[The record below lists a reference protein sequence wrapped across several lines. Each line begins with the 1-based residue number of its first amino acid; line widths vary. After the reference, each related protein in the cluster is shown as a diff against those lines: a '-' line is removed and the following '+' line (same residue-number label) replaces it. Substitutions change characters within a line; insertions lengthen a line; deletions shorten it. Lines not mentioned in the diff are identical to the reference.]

1 MQTESLF
8 DILNAMKSYIQ
19 PLRASLIILASL
31 TGLLVAYVSAS
42 LFFPYITGKNF
53 GFRILVELML
63 LLYIPLAYLAPEY
76 RPQKSKG
83 LLVYGCFVAVLLMA
97 DIFGVNPA
105 NSLWSNF
112 ERMEGFVTHIH
123 LFVFTLIIASI
134 KLTQVEWKKL
144 FQFHLLA
151 NLLVVA
157 NSFGEISKISKA
169 LEEGGTPVQ
178 RISATLGNP
187 AYLAIY
193 CVFIIFFALL
203 LLAQLKKHAPVEKT
217 LYISSIAL
225 NLILIWQTQT
235 RGTVLGL
242 LAGAALGFV
251 WYAWKKR
258 DNKKLRNI
266 AIAGI
271 AAFFILVGSFVTFKE
286 SAFVQESPTLKRL
299 ADISLKEQT
308 VRSRVMIWNMSLE
321 GVKERPL
328 LGWGQ
333 DNFVYVFAAH
343 YNPEMFDQEQWFDR
357 SHNVFFDW
365 LIAAG
370 VLGLAAYL
378 ALYGVLTYT
387 VLRNKKEIFTT
398 LEQSLILGLLVTYFV
413 HNIIVFDN
421 LVSYIVFFTLFAYV
435 ITRAEVPTGSKE
447 KYQGKTNQGMFWTV
461 ALLSAVVMSAIF
473 YHVVWKPYKL
483 NTAIITMY
491 KVANGGDSATI
502 KAAAQSLGQSALYGP
517 VEANEQLLALSG
529 AVIRSDLAE
538 ADKQYI
544 YSYTEKVFKEN
555 IAKDSLNP
563 RPAALYASYLE
574 GLGLNKE
581 SLTYY
586 EYATTLT
593 PRKVLL
599 LGSYAQAAAAAG
611 DAQTA
616 ERVADQAYGLAP
628 RSADTA
634 YLLASIKHFVGKDAE
649 VPEIWAKTIEA
660 NNYSQEVLIKEIL
673 YYKKI
678 GNPAQA
684 QAAADRFAQ
693 RFPELKADIQTFLE
707 QK

>member
-1 MQTESLF
+1 
-8 DILNAMKSYIQ
+8 MKSYIK
-19 PLRASLIILASL
+19 PLRASLIVLTSL
-31 TGLLVAYVSAS
+31 TALLAAYVSS
-42 LFFPYITGKNF
+42 GLFFPYITGKNF

-76 RPQKSKG
+76 RPKKSKG
-83 LLVYGCFVAVLLMA
+83 LLVYGCFVAVLFVA

-123 LFVFTLIIASI
+123 LFVFTLIVVS
-134 KLTQVEWKKL
+134 LRFTQIEWKKL
-144 FQFHLLA
+144 FQFQLLA
-151 NLLVVA
+151 NLLVVSSA
-157 NSFGEISKISKA
+157 FGEISKISKA
-169 LEEGGTPVQ
+169 LEAGEAPLQ

-203 LLAQLKKHAPVEKT
+203 LLIQTKKHAPIEKT
-217 LYISSIAL
+217 LYISSVVL

-242 LAGAALGFV
+242 LAGIGLGFL

-258 DNKKLRNI
+258 SNKKLRSVAITGFVAFLVMI
-266 AIAGI
+266 AI
-271 AAFFILVGSFVTFKE
+271 FLSFKE
-286 SAFVQESPTLKRL
+286 SSFVQNNPTLKRL
-299 ADISLKEQT
+299 ADINLKEQT

-321 GVKERPL
+321 GVKERPV

-333 DNFVYVFAAH
+333 ENFVYVFAAH

-370 VLGLAAYL
+370 VVGLAAYL

-387 VLRNKKEIFTT
+387 VLRNKREVFTD
-398 LEQSLILGLLVTYFV
+398 LEQSLILGLLATYFV

-421 LVSYIVFFTLFAYV
+421 LISYIVFFTLFAYI
-435 ITRAEVPTGSKE
+435 ITRAEVVNISKKE
-447 KYQGKTNQGMFWTV
+447 KKEATSTQGMFWLVVT
-461 ALLSAVVMSAIF
+461 LSTILFSSIF

-491 KVANGGDSATI
+491 KVANGGDSATVR
-502 KAAAQSLGQSALYGP
+502 AAARGLGQSALYGTT
-517 VEANEQLLALSG
+517 EANEQLLTLSG
-529 AVIRSDLAE
+529 AIIRSDLPE
-538 ADKQYI
+538 GDKQEI
-544 YSYTEKVFKEN
+544 YTYTEKVLKEN
-555 IAKDSLNP
+555 IANDPLNP

-581 SLTYY
+581 SLAYY
-586 EYATTLT
+586 EYAVTIT
-593 PRKVLL
+593 PKKVLL
-599 LGSYAQAAAAAG
+599 LGSYAQAAATAG
-611 DAQTA
+611 DAQAA
-616 ERVADQAYGLAP
+616 ERIAGEAYSLAP

-649 VPEIWAKTIEA
+649 VPAIWAKTIEA

-678 GNPAQA
+678 GNPTQA

>member
-1 MQTESLF
+1 
-8 DILNAMKSYIQ
+8 MKSYIQ
-19 PLRASLIILASL
+19 LLRKILIILISL
-31 TGLLVAYVSAS
+31 TALLVAYVSS
-42 LFFPYITGKNF
+42 GLFFPYITGKNF

-63 LLYIPLAYLAPEY
+63 LFYIPLAYLAPEC
-76 RPQKSKG
+76 RPKKSKG
-83 LLVYGCFVAVLLMA
+83 LIAYGAFVGILFLA

-123 LFVFTLIIASI
+123 LFIFTLILVSI
-134 KLTQVEWKKL
+134 KLNQIEWKKL
-144 FQFHLLA
+144 FQAHLLA

-157 NSFGEISKISKA
+157 SGFGEISKIAKA
-169 LEEGGTPVQ
+169 LEEGGAPLQ

-193 CVFIIFFALL
+193 SAFIIFFALL
-203 LLAQLKKHAPVEKT
+203 LLAQVKKHSPIEKT
-217 LYISSIAL
+217 LYISSIIL
-225 NLILIWQTQT
+225 NLILIWETQT

-242 LAGAALGFV
+242 LAGVGVGFG

-266 AIAGI
+266 AIAGV
-271 AAFFILVGSFVTFKE
+271 ALFFIVIGSFLTLKE
-286 SAFVQESPTLKRL
+286 SNFVQTSPTLKRL

-321 GVKERPL
+321 GVKQRPI

-333 DNFVYVFAAH
+333 DNFVYVFSDH

-370 VLGLAAYL
+370 ILGLCAYL

-387 VLRNKKEIFTT
+387 VLRNKKDVFTA
-398 LEQSLILGLLVTYFV
+398 LEQSLILGLLATYFV

-421 LVSYIVFFTLFAYV
+421 LISYTVFFTLFAYV
-435 ITRAEVPTGSKE
+435 ITRAEKDVAITKE
-447 KYQGKTNQGMFWTV
+447 NKQTKYKEGIFWMTV
-461 ALLSAVVMSAIF
+461 GLSILISGTIF
-473 YHVVWKPYKL
+473 YHVVWKPYRL
-483 NTAIITMY
+483 NNAIITMY
-491 KVANGGDSATI
+491 RVANGGDSATI
-502 KAAAQSLGQSALYGP
+502 RAAAQGLGQKALYGST
-517 VEANEQLLALSG
+517 EANEQLLSLSG
-529 AVIRSDLAE
+529 AVIRSDLPE
-538 ADKQYI
+538 TDKQEMYA
-544 YSYTEKVFKEN
+544 YTEKVLKEN
-555 IAKDSLNP
+555 ISDDPLNP

-581 SLTYY
+581 ALPYYEHALSLT
-586 EYATTLT
+586 
-593 PRKVLL
+593 PKKVML
-599 LGSYAQAAAAAG
+599 LGSYAQAKAAAG
-611 DAQTA
+611 DAQGAEMAA
-616 ERVADQAYGLAP
+616 ERAYLLAP

-634 YLLASIKHFVGKDAE
+634 YLLASIKHFTGKDSE
-649 VPEIWAKTIEA
+649 VPLIWQKTIET

-678 GNPAQA
+678 GNQGEAK
-684 QAAADRFAQ
+684 AAADRFAD
-693 RFPELKADIQTFLE
+693 RFPELKSEIETFLK
-707 QK
+707 QD